1 MNELTD
7 KSILHF
13 EGYIKDVQY
22 KAFLTKELF
31 PYPVETFNVNASK
44 AYGKIILPDGE
55 VSYSKWVS
63 PKRTRTYPFER
74 LYNIFNSPMR
84 ITIIPVIK
92 DEGADGDLDKIQ
104 YSTISWMNL
113 LNIYIILAYYD
124 HASKNMRSLQ
134 VNKQKLTNH
143 KYNESIVREQL
154 LKISHYKQSALHWNR
169 SLIENDFYS
178 TYQKAVNSYELIS
191 LKSGVRIHDPKI
203 QEHYL
208 TTVFKDFQKFRDI
221 SLHNSKSA
229 SKRESRTE
237 HILEYLSDGVK
248 ATIEIINYL
257 GGVYYLTVD
266 EVVMDENG
274 DSIIIQESK
283 NSSKGFIPSLSDIKD
298 GLFKLILFSNLD
310 HLKLNSVAM
319 EYKTRLKLTG
329 KKVNGKLE
337 MPCEERTLND
347 FLEENKNNCSLTE
360 ENVIRKLNMETGYN
374 ARLYIQITSNA
385 L

>member
-1 MNELTD
+1 
-7 KSILHF
+7 
-13 EGYIKDVQY
+13 
-22 KAFLTKELF
+22 
-31 PYPVETFNVNASK
+31 
-44 AYGKIILPDGE
+44 
-55 VSYSKWVS
+55 
-63 PKRTRTYPFER
+63 
-74 LYNIFNSPMR
+74 
-84 ITIIPVIK
+84 
-92 DEGADGDLDKIQ
+92 
-104 YSTISWMNL
+104 
-113 LNIYIILAYYD
+113 
-124 HASKNMRSLQ
+124 
-134 VNKQKLTNH
+134 
-143 KYNESIVREQL
+143 
-154 LKISHYKQSALHWNR
+154 
-169 SLIENDFYS
+169 
-178 TYQKAVNSYELIS
+178 
-191 LKSGVRIHDPKI
+191 
-203 QEHYL
+203 
-208 TTVFKDFQKFRDI
+208 
-221 SLHNSKSA
+221 
-229 SKRESRTE
+229 
-237 HILEYLSDGVK
+237 
-248 ATIEIINYL
+248 
-257 GGVYYLTVD
+257 VYYLTVD

>member
-1 MNELTD
+1 MIMNELSD

-63 PKRTRTYPFER
+63 PKRTRTYP
-74 LYNIFNSPMR
+74 LR

-124 HASKNMRSLQ
+124 HASKNMHSLQ

-154 LKISHYKQSALHWNR
+154 LKISHYKQSALHWN
-169 SLIENDFYS
+169 
-178 TYQKAVNSYELIS
+178 
-191 LKSGVRIHDPKI
+191 
-203 QEHYL
+203 
-208 TTVFKDFQKFRDI
+208 
-221 SLHNSKSA
+221 
-229 SKRESRTE
+229 
-237 HILEYLSDGVK
+237 
-248 ATIEIINYL
+248 
-257 GGVYYLTVD
+257 
-266 EVVMDENG
+266 
-274 DSIIIQESK
+274 
-283 NSSKGFIPSLSDIKD
+283 
-298 GLFKLILFSNLD
+298 
-310 HLKLNSVAM
+310 
-319 EYKTRLKLTG
+319 
-329 KKVNGKLE
+329 
-337 MPCEERTLND
+337 
-347 FLEENKNNCSLTE
+347 
-360 ENVIRKLNMETGYN
+360 
-374 ARLYIQITSNA
+374 
-385 L
+385 